1 MDPAKDNAS
10 SEEAAPIGAG
20 GIRFGPKPALVL
32 FLLLF
37 GSAVLAL
44 GTRRF
49 PGLLPPALEVIV
61 PGLFLLFLLCFALYR
76 IVLVRAGKYPASKA
90 LFQIGAAVLFLT
102 LLLPASKSR
111 YDAPIEEL
119 EVLLTD
125 DNPRVRAIT
134 AEVIGYRA
142 SGEKHAPLLVKALA
156 DPDPRVREQA
166 HHSLVRLAGQDLGSG
181 QSESER
187 RAWENRF
194 P

>member
-1 MDPAKDNAS
+1 MDPARGNAS
-10 SEEAAPIGAG
+10 SEDVAQVGAG

-32 FLLLF
+32 YLLLF
-37 GSAVLAL
+37 GSAALAL

-49 PGLLPPALEVIV
+49 PGLLPPTLAVIV
-61 PGLFLLFLLCFALYR
+61 PGLFLLFLVCFAVYR
-76 IVLVRAGKYPASKA
+76 LVLVRAKKYPASKA
-90 LFQIGAAVLFLT
+90 FFQIGAAVLFLT
-102 LLLPASKSR
+102 LLLPAAETR
-111 YDAPIEEL
+111 YDAPIEDL

-125 DNPRVRAIT
+125 DNPRVRALT

-142 SGEKHAPLLVKALA
+142 GGEKHASLLVKALA

-181 QSESER
+181 ASESER
-187 RAWENRF
+187 KAWESRF